1 VTLTFEEQ
9 EALHRQAKSETG
21 FWGRQGSGCLVYA
34 RDTGRYLV
42 QLRSEDVL
50 EGGTWGIWGGA
61 VDEGLTPEENAL
73 AELMQETGFD
83 GEAELHFLVDFVSE
97 TSSFRYRNFLAVVD
111 QEFDPI
117 LNWEGED
124 SLWCEIGEFPGP
136 LHFGL
141 EYLLSKVPEPAQ
153 HLGIATKPVMR

>member
-1 VTLTFEEQ
+1 VKLTFEEQ
-9 EALHRQAKSETG
+9 EALHSEAKAETG

-34 RDTGRYLV
+34 KETGKYLV
-42 QLRSEDVL
+42 QLRSENVL
-50 EGGTWGIWGGA
+50 QGGTWGVWGGA

-73 AELMQETGFD
+73 AELVQETGFD
-83 GEAELHFLVDFVSE
+83 AEIELHFLVDFVDEASG
-97 TSSFRYRNFLAVVD
+97 FRYRNFLAVVD

-124 SLWCEIGEFPGP
+124 ACWCEVGDWPDP

-141 EYLLSKVPEPAQ
+141 EYLLSKVPDPAQ
-153 HLGIATKPVMR
+153 HLGLGAVPALR